1 MSEPSRPASTLRK
14 FFQLEL
20 LDNRYPALH
29 GLRVLAILTVI
40 QFHVTTIFHPTPK
53 LRLEDG
59 FVTSSTTIF
68 FGMDLFFMLSGFLIG
83 SILIHSIDSSGSQQ
97 IARFYIR
104 RVCRTFPSY
113 YLVLTVLAFA
123 QARNAEQTANL
134 PFEYLYLTNFREG
147 TPNSFVMSWGWSLAL
162 EEQFYLTVPLL
173 FVILGRLK
181 SDWRRVGFLVALWSV
196 GLIVRLT
203 IYLRHRPWNDLL
215 LNHAIYFK
223 TYTRFDTL
231 IAGILLAL
239 VHRRWKREITEWLR
253 HPLHRAIVAI
263 VALTGLW
270 LLLEPWMFGGE
281 ALPLVHVFAWGTIT
295 TLMYFAALILLLHS
309 EGWIVTWLSRPYWRT
324 LATLGYGV
332 YLVHIPVIRNL
343 VVPVALKLKE
353 RGASMG
359 VLWTGGLMMAFVL
372 SLAIGYL
379 LHVFVEKPALRLRDW
394 LAA

>member
-1 MSEPSRPASTLRK
+1 MSPPSNTSSPLRR

-53 LRLEDG
+53 LRLDDA
-59 FVTSSTTIF
+59 FVTGSTTLF
-68 FGMDLFFMLSGFLIG
+68 FGMDLFFILSGFLIG
-83 SILIHSIDSSGSQQ
+83 SILLHSIDSSGSQQ

-113 YLVLTVLAFA
+113 YFVLTILAFA

-134 PFEYLYLTNFREG
+134 PYEYVYLTNFRDG

-181 SDWRRVGFLVALWSV
+181 SDWRRVGFLVALWASALV
-196 GLIVRLT
+196 VRLV
-203 IYLRHRPWNDLL
+203 IYFRHRPWNDLV

-239 VHRRWKREITEWLR
+239 VHRRWRREITEWLKK
-253 HPLHRAIVAI
+253 PLHRALLGISS
-263 VALTGLW
+263 LTFLW
-270 LLLEPWMFGGE
+270 LLLEPWMFGSE
-281 ALPLVHVFAWGTIT
+281 ALPLVHVFAWGTVT
-295 TLMYFAALILLLHS
+295 TLMYFGALILLLHS
-309 EGWIVTWLSRPYWRT
+309 DGWIVTWLSRPYWRT
-324 LATLGYGV
+324 FATLGYGV
-332 YLVHIPVIRNL
+332 YLVHIPVIRGV
-343 VVPVALKLKE
+343 VVPLALKLKE
-353 RGASMG
+353 RGAPMTA
-359 VLWTGGLMMAFVL
+359 LWVGGLPIAFIV

-379 LHVFVEKPALRLRDW
+379 LHVLIEKPALRLRDW
-394 LAA
+394 MAA